1 MSENTVTTP
10 MATEAAIAFLKEAS
24 RYFSKVGHNGE
35 DAGFW
40 AAQQNS
46 INCLKIVALIEEL
59 SAQRMTGTPSK
70 DRAGTRHAAYE
81 ILCRIDAP
89 TDDKRIGIV
98 AANLDKAFAEGMKRA
113 AEHVESEGLGY
124 AGLREGAILDRVHKA
139 ILAEISEAK

>member
-113 AEHVESEGLGY
+113 AEIAAKRFDLRDDTCARI
-124 AGLREGAILDRVHKA
+124 AGARIADAITK
-139 ILAEISEAK
+139 EARAK